1 MDDVLEDCLVVSGV
15 RLPRPNT
22 LYKLRSQPCRNS
34 EKHLPLRMH
43 IGQIGNRPP
52 IDRIFGSGYALPYTG
67 N

>member
-1 MDDVLEDCLVVSGV
+1 
-15 RLPRPNT
+15 
-22 LYKLRSQPCRNS
+22 
-34 EKHLPLRMH
+34 MH